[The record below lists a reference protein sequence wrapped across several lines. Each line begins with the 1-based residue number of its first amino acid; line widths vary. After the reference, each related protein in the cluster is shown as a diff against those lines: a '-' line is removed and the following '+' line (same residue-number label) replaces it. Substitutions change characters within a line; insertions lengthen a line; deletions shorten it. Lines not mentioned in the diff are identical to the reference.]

1 MNRAFDALLRGLA
14 VIAAGLFAAIAV
26 VIAINVALRNLGLPV
41 LYGALDAIQYTI
53 MAATFMAAPWVLAQD
68 AHVKVDLV
76 TAGLPDGGRR
86 LLGRITALIGAVTAA
101 VLGWYGTLALWSSI
115 TRGAVIRTSFTLP
128 EWITLI
134 FLPLCMGLCAVVFL
148 RRFWRPVD
156 SQPSQSGL

>member
-1 MNRAFDALLRGLA
+1 MNRAFDALLQGLA

-128 EWITLI
+128 EWITLV